1 MAMATENIGWL
12 EIKELALEYKLLV
25 KKGFGTSVK
34 NRCDRQ
40 KHLVNELID
49 RTVPYLYQ
57 IANELLFGRGIRLTN
72 GRKTYVV
79 SLRNINVSPEVLVNE
94 GALGIIKRIKNY
106 DPEKGEISTFI
117 MANAGAEM
125 YMSTIRNH
133 HILNVSAYAYQKLR
147 TIEKVYDD
155 DKTGCIDKVR
165 SEFQISSESAELLLA
180 SMRGIYQEIN
190 GPIGDRRGD
199 MSGKNGY
206 GHYNEIGAKNG
217 SPFKSLELEEMTKKV
232 KGLLSDLSH
241 REREI
246 IRMRFG
252 FENDESTL
260 EEIGEKFHVT
270 RERIRQLEKK
280 TLGRLRVRGKKE
292 CLDAYL

>member
-1 MAMATENIGWL
+1 
-12 EIKELALEYKLLV
+12 
-25 KKGFGTSVK
+25 
-34 NRCDRQ
+34 
-40 KHLVNELID
+40 
-49 RTVPYLYQ
+49 
-57 IANELLFGRGIRLTN
+57 
-72 GRKTYVV
+72 
-79 SLRNINVSPEVLVNE
+79 
-94 GALGIIKRIKNY
+94 
-106 DPEKGEISTFI
+106 
-117 MANAGAEM
+117 
-125 YMSTIRNH
+125 
-133 HILNVSAYAYQKLR
+133 
-147 TIEKVYDD
+147 
-155 DKTGCIDKVR
+155 
-165 SEFQISSESAELLLA
+165 
-180 SMRGIYQEIN
+180 
-190 GPIGDRRGD
+190 

>member
-1 MAMATENIGWL
+1 MATDNIGWQQ
-12 EIKELALEYKLLV
+12 IKELALQYKILV
-25 KKGFGTSVK
+25 VKGYGTSVK
-34 NRCDRQ
+34 NRCSRQ
-40 KHLVNELID
+40 KQLVNEIID
-49 RTVPYLYQ
+49 RVIPYLYQ
-57 IANELLFGRGIRLTN
+57 IANELIYGKGVRLNN
-72 GRKTYVV
+72 GRRTYHV
-79 SLRNINVSPEVLVNE
+79 SLKHIHVSAEVLVNE

-125 YMSTIRNH
+125 YMSTVRNH
-133 HILNVSAYAYQKLR
+133 HILHVSAYAYQKLR
-147 TIEKVYDD
+147 AIEKEYED
-155 DKTGCIDKVR
+155 DKMACIDKVR

-180 SMRGIYQEIN
+180 SLRGIYQEIH
-190 GPIGDRRGD
+190 GPIGDRKGNK
-199 MSGKNGY
+199 GGNNGS

-232 KGLLSDLSH
+232 HNLLSDLAD

-252 FENDESTL
+252 FGEDESTL
-260 EEIGEKFHVT
+260 EEIGEKFNVT

-280 TLGRLRVRGKKE
+280 TLGRLRLRGKKE